1 VIGAGDDGPSGP
13 EPQLFMFS
21 KIPNIG
27 EFLDD
32 HEEQHAVPTGAA
44 LGFAAVASG
53 ELGALSLALAIVL
66 EGIERGRDRPAPAK
80 TQDLANDV
88 RREPHYFAAGLVL
101 GGVIGLLVRLVA

>member
-1 VIGAGDDGPSGP
+1 MSLTDH
-13 EPQLFMFS
+13 
-21 KIPNIG
+21 IPNWG

-44 LGFAAVASG
+44 IGFAAVASG
-53 ELGALSLALAIVL
+53 DLQALGIALAIIL
-66 EGIERGRDRPAPAK
+66 EGIERGRDRPAPAD

-101 GGVIGLLVRLVA
+101 GGLVGLATRVVI